1 MGSRKA
7 GARRARHGDGQGSGR
22 ARTPVP
28 DLIASAARPGL
39 GGHFDPLSLALDALV
54 LGLAAFYLFM
64 LWRQSAPAS
73 FSSDECFHAYVSEW
87 IAQRGRLPRELPEFY
102 SGLPYFYPPLFHIL
116 GAAAV
121 KVAGLASLKYLNVV
135 FTGILMAVVCT
146 LPVPGLTR
154 AARRCAVLLCI
165 ASKALSFYAVVF
177 YAETLATL
185 MAVLVVL
192 LLLRARARPGT
203 GEGVLLG
210 VALGAALVSKQSAP
224 VLAVLVGVL
233 AAIDF
238 ARRRRPAAT
247 TMLIALVTGL
257 IVALPYYVRNA
268 VLFGGPFYP
277 PITNDAQAALDAMN
291 TRIFSA
297 PAPIFYRNALVVM
310 GPVVPWLT
318 GAALVWNVARG
329 RFNLVT
335 GLLAG
340 CVAFT
345 LLAPFV
351 PRFEPRHLNPVT
363 AILALL
369 GSLVV
374 ADALARRRWVS
385 FGAQLLLVGWGVV
398 FVARMPAPRSW
409 LNPSPL
415 AREMYRAVAES
426 VPAGGTVLSRS
437 TYDTFYYARRNATW
451 PIPWGR
457 TEGQIELFTVRDP
470 ERFIAA
476 LDRLAVD
483 YLLLPRGPTAQ
494 SFDGANFPVSYVA
507 CVATLV
513 QRGRLEVVWGSQ
525 EMVLVGK
532 SAAAA
537 SAPAGPADAPHGVA
551 TRTTLG
557 DR

>member
-1 MGSRKA
+1 M
-7 GARRARHGDGQGSGR
+7 ARRARDGDGRGGGR
-22 ARTPVP
+22 ARTRAQDSTAAAAHP
-28 DLIASAARPGL
+28 DSD
-39 GGHFDPLSLALDALV
+39 GGPDPLSLVLDLLV

-64 LWRQSAPAS
+64 LWRRSSPAS

-102 SGLPYFYPPLFHIL
+102 SGLPYFYPPLFHLL
-116 GAAAV
+116 GAVAV
-121 KVAGLASLKYLNVV
+121 RVAGLASLKYLNVV
-135 FTGILMAVVCT
+135 FTGILIAVVYT

-165 ASKALSFYAVVF
+165 ASKALSFYAAVF

-192 LLLRARARPGT
+192 LLLRARARPGAR
-203 GEGVLLG
+203 EGVLLG

-224 VLAVLVGVL
+224 ALAALVAAL
-233 AAIDF
+233 AAIDL
-238 ARRRRPAAT
+238 ARGRRPVAT

-268 VLFGGPFYP
+268 ALFGGPFYP

-297 PAPIFYRNALVVM
+297 PAPIFYRNALNVM

-318 GAALVWNVARG
+318 AVALVWNVLRG

-363 AILALL
+363 AMLALL
-369 GSLVV
+369 GSLVI
-374 ADALARRRWVS
+374 ANALARRRWVS

-415 AREMYRAVAES
+415 AREMYRAVAEF

-437 TYDTFYYARRNATW
+437 TYDTFYYGRRNATW

-470 ERFIAA
+470 DRFIAA
-476 LDRLAVD
+476 LDRAAVG

-494 SFDGANFPVSYVA
+494 NFDGANFPVSYVA

-513 QRGRLEVVWGSQ
+513 QRGRLKVLWGSR
-525 EMVLVGK
+525 EMVLVGRT
-532 SAAAA
+532 AAAA
-537 SAPAGPADAPHGVA
+537 SAPAGPADAPPGLA
-551 TRTTLG
+551 TRTTMG
-557 DR
+557 DK